1 MIETVMSYVCDLFNP
16 VMLIL
21 FILMISLVVYEVKRR
36 EAGLKAEIEI
46 REQQFA
52 QIASDYKLFRSV
64 IHDTNKHLK
73 TIAGMIEN
81 QENAL
86 ALEYIKETVNEL
98 NGSYIKV
105 NTGNIV
111 VDALVSSLMHQCNEL
126 DIKCTTNICID
137 NSYLSISNHDMTVIL
152 GNLIDNS
159 INAVSKINNS
169 EERYIEISLITDDT
183 KFMIEVSNSYQE
195 ISEPTSKKGYGLGNI
210 ERTVHAN
217 KGEYSV
223 MKNDGIYRTSI
234 FIYHSIQKTDHSI
247 QN

>member
-1 MIETVMSYVCDLFNP
+1 
-16 VMLIL
+16 
-21 FILMISLVVYEVKRR
+21 
-36 EAGLKAEIEI
+36 
-46 REQQFA
+46 
-52 QIASDYKLFRSV
+52 
-64 IHDTNKHLK
+64 
-73 TIAGMIEN
+73 
-81 QENAL
+81 
-86 ALEYIKETVNEL
+86 
-98 NGSYIKV
+98 
-105 NTGNIV
+105 
-111 VDALVSSLMHQCNEL
+111 MHY
-126 DIKCTTNICID
+126 DICID

-169 EERYIEISLITDDT
+169 EDRHIGISLITDDT

-195 ISEPTSKKGYGLGNI
+195 ISEPTSNKGYGLGNI
-210 ERTVHAN
+210 ERTVQAN